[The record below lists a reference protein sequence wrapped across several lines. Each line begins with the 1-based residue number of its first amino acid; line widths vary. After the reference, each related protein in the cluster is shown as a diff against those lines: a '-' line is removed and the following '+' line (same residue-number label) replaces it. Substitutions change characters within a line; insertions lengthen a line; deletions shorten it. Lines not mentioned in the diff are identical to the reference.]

1 MGEGLT
7 HGFVEHRMPGH
18 VAQQRGPGPDDLGA
32 VGLEQP
38 SDAGQPLLLQ
48 PNQLAHGIG
57 HLRES
62 RNVHD
67 LQCQGETAGMMVR
80 AGGM

>member
-1 MGEGLT
+1 MEEGLT

-18 VAQQRGPGPDDLGA
+18 VAQQRGPGPDDLRA

-48 PNQLAHGIG
+48 PNQLD
-57 HLRES
+57 RKS
-62 RNVHD
+62 V
-67 LQCQGETAGMMVR
+67 V
-80 AGGM
+80 